1 MKKIAIDKLLESVD
15 KALLAPPPLNTRKGL
30 EYMLKISEP
39 GESVI
44 EFMESYHCPDY
55 YEPDF

>member
-1 MKKIAIDKLLESVD
+1 MKITIDKLLEPVD
-15 KALLAPPPLNTRKGL
+15 KALLAPLNTRRGL

-44 EFMESYHCPDY
+44 DFLDSYHCPDY
-55 YEPDF
+55 YKPDF